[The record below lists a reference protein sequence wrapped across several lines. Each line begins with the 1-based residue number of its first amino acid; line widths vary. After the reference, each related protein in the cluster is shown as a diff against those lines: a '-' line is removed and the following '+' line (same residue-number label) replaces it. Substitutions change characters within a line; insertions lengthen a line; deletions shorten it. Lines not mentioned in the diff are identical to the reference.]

1 MTKILIRDNFLSEET
16 YNAILFDARSTKQ
29 DGSVS
34 RHWYDYD
41 PTPEIAQF
49 ANYFGKKRGYRELA
63 RFIHTATTVPNF
75 THKMHDE
82 AEFKIMSAIIYLS
95 PEKNHGT
102 TFYID
107 GKQETIEWKPN
118 RLMIFCGETG
128 VTWHDYKS
136 SDETRYTYNYFL
148 VDPTRIEN
156 EAYKDHCIRV

>member
-1 MTKILIRDNFLSEET
+1 M
-16 YNAILFDARSTKQ
+16 Q
-29 DGSVS
+29 DLPS
-34 RHWYDYD
+34 
-41 PTPEIAQF
+41 
-49 ANYFGKKRGYRELA
+49 K
-63 RFIHTATTVPNF
+63 TVVLVG
-75 THKMHDE
+75 
-82 AEFKIMSAIIYLS
+82 I
-95 PEKNHGT
+95 GT
-102 TFYID
+102 TMIQHQRFYID

>member
-49 ANYFGKKRGYRELA
+49 ANYFGK
-63 RFIHTATTVPNF
+63 I
-75 THKMHDE
+75 HDE

-148 VDPTRIEN
+148 VDPTKIEN